1 MEITYFALGMLSMV
15 ALTFVGVVVWGLFR
29 VSKIERQIDVIK
41 QNDRFEFDNVQRQ
54 FENVYRSIDNVG
66 NDYRHEFE
74 SVFRRFETIEE
85 NSRLNTNE
93 LVRTMDERFNKMEQY
108 EIRRFDEL
116 LRMMNDRY
124 DDSIRY
130 TDKRI
135 DKSLNQKEVL

>member
-1 MEITYFALGMLSMV
+1 MAITYFALGMLTMV
-15 ALTFVGVVVWGLFR
+15 ALTFIGVIVWGLFR
-29 VSKIERQIDVIK
+29 VSKIERQIGVIK

-54 FENVYRSIDNVG
+54 FENVYRAIDSQRD
-66 NDYRHEFE
+66 DYRHEFE

-85 NSRLNTNE
+85 NSRLNTDN
-93 LVRTMDERFNKMEQY
+93 LVR
-108 EIRRFDEL
+108 
-116 LRMMNDRY
+116 MMTERY

>member
-1 MEITYFALGMLSMV
+1 MGITYFALGMLSMV
-15 ALTFVGVVVWGLFR
+15 ALIFVGVIVWGLFK
-29 VSKIERQIDVIK
+29 VTKIERQIGVIK
-41 QNDRFEFDNVQRQ
+41 ENNRFEIDNVQRQ
-54 FENVYRSIDNVG
+54 FENVYRSVDSVRD
-66 NDYRHEFE
+66 DYRREFE

-93 LVRTMDERFNKMEQY
+93 LVR
-108 EIRRFDEL
+108 
-116 LRMMNDRY
+116 MMNERY

>member
-15 ALTFVGVVVWGLFR
+15 ALTFVGVVVWGLYR
-29 VSKIERQIDVIK
+29 VSKIERQIVVIK
-41 QNDRFEFDNVQRQ
+41 QNDRYEFDNVQRQ
-54 FENVYRSIDNVG
+54 FENVYRAIDSQRD
-66 NDYRHEFE
+66 DYRHEFE

-108 EIRRFDEL
+108 EIKRFDEL
-116 LRMMNDRY
+116 LGIIRHQHDI
-124 DDSIRY
+124 SIKY

-135 DKSLNQKEVL
+135 DKSLNLKDQ